1 MGSSNQKKK
10 VIGALSLVTS
20 TVFLG
25 GCGLGSEAEEQGRE
39 IGSAI
44 ACALVNCTNSDTMI
58 VSDITASY
66 FVTQK
71 SGQVSISAFFGQT
84 ANVLTTVAITGG
96 DALSAAVDNQPV
108 TFQATPTFGSPYT
121 ARVADA
127 SLQPVA
133 SINFVRGVTSYTST
147 VTLPP
152 SFSMLSPTRVV
163 NVGKSTGNLVVQ
175 LSLPTTTNVQGTING
190 SCNRAD
196 GSNFVISNPIPV
208 SVTPVPNTNNNFAMA
223 TADIDSQVNYVG
235 QTANAQG
242 VSNKSPVTTCALQVD
257 WQTQVSGVVSPSFYK
272 ASRILGIQSVEN
284 QVNYDARI

>member
-1 MGSSNQKKK
+1 MGSSRQKKRI
-10 VIGALSLVTS
+10 IGSLSLVAS

-25 GCGLGSEAEEQGRE
+25 GCGLGSDIASAGSA
-39 IGSAI
+39 IGSAVV
-44 ACALVNCTNSDTMI
+44 CALVNCTNSDTMV

-71 SGQVSISAFFGQT
+71 NGQVSISAFFGQT
-84 ANVLTTVAITGG
+84 ANVLTTVAISGG
-96 DALSAAVDNQPV
+96 DTLSATVDNQSV

-127 SLQPVA
+127 SLQPVT

-152 SFSMLSPTRVV
+152 SFSMLSPTGVV
-163 NVGKSTGNLVVQ
+163 NVGKSIGNLVVQ

-196 GSNFVISNPIPV
+196 GSNFVINNPIPV

-272 ASRILGIQSVEN
+272 TSRILGIHSVEN
-284 QVNYDARI
+284 QINYDSCI